1 MSRSGSGSGSAGSV
15 AALVTMHNS
24 GDILLQGAVYCN
36 EDYDGRTPLHVAASE
51 GHVDVVR
58 HLLQNGAL
66 VHKRD
71 RYGCNPLDDAVRF
84 NHHDV
89 ITLLVETG
97 ARLSLQSFKLGIE
110 LCL

>member
-1 MSRSGSGSGSAGSV
+1 MRQAPFASNFNRIHCHSTSC
-15 AALVTMHNS
+15 
-24 GDILLQGAVYCN
+24 DILLQGAVYCN

-89 ITLLVETG
+89 IALLVETG